1 METQI
6 WSLLNDVKFKGYCL
20 GFVVEKFQKW
30 DRNLNI
36 FLALSS
42 SGSVAAWAI
51 WNTYPLIWAGI
62 IALSQVI
69 TVVKPY
75 FPYFKYVKELNKK
88 CFQVDNLS
96 IDIERLWYEYR
107 NETIDEKVAAD
118 RYFEI
123 KKQIA
128 EIFTFGD
135 ETIFDIT
142 KNIENKANGR
152 MEIYLKNNFGIT
164 INTKR

>member
-20 GFVVEKFQKW
+20 GFVVDKFQRW
-30 DRNLNI
+30 DRNINI
-36 FLALSS
+36 FLALTS

-51 WNTYPLIWAGI
+51 WNIYPLFWGGI
-62 IALSQVI
+62 IAFSQVI
-69 TVVKPY
+69 TMIKPY

-96 IDIERLWYEYR
+96 IDIEQLWYQHQ
-107 NETIDEKVAAD
+107 NETIDESVAAN
-118 RYFEI
+118 RYFEL
-123 KKQIA
+123 KKQA
-128 EIFTFGD
+128 SEIFTFGD

-142 KNIENKANGR
+142 DKIENKANKR
-152 MEIYLKNNFGIT
+152 MEIYLQNNYGIT
-164 INTKR
+164 VNTTS